1 VNEMCDIALDNGR
14 SACPGVDHIRLDSS
28 VDGLADTRT
37 SGTGDRVANVVCLW
51 RNGCS
56 VGRRTRRGTDV
67 AFVNQSGEAALHTAD
82 TRRGFVGTLHL
93 RMTRLVIAAMPV
105 VLVLGA
111 CGSGELVEESDT
123 TVSGRVSDISS
134 TSVPADTSPSSIPLV
149 DSTTTTVEAGRQVTI
164 AVSGWVG
171 EDARGTV
178 LCPSEFTEACPG
190 IPTTG
195 DLPPTGNPVRA
206 TGTYDGVSLRVEAVE
221 SWTPYERDELFNPC
235 TGGSGPG
242 TGGQSPE
249 IQSKVEDALVGDES
263 RMAGMWLADGQ
274 LVVALTGPD
283 DELAE
288 RIRAAHH
295 RVCVDTGYPSS
306 QEELITLASNISLT
320 LMFDEGVWILD
331 SWDSVVDG
339 AIRIRVEAIDT
350 PTMNTVAGRYGE
362 ALDLTAY
369 IEVLDAPL
377 ADLPEQQPPVPA
389 DLVIPTAGTRG
400 GISMAAQAIDVVLIL
415 DAEGGCLFHDQ
426 GGGHRQ
432 VVVWPFGYS
441 AVSGD
446 PTIVYDPAGNEVA
459 RTGVPFDLGGGGADI
474 NNVDPAQR
482 CDADSAFQTAGP
494 TRFEFETVW
503 PQHLDSED
511 E

>member
-1 VNEMCDIALDNGR
+1 M
-14 SACPGVDHIRLDSS
+14 S
-28 VDGLADTRT
+28 
-37 SGTGDRVANVVCLW
+37 
-51 RNGCS
+51 
-56 VGRRTRRGTDV
+56 
-67 AFVNQSGEAALHTAD
+67 
-82 TRRGFVGTLHL
+82 
-93 RMTRLVIAAMPV
+93 

-111 CGSGELVEESDT
+111 CGSGELVVSDT

-134 TSVPADTSPSSIPLV
+134 TSVSADTPRSSIPSV
-149 DSTTTTVEAGRQVTI
+149 DSTTLSVEAGRQVTI

-171 EDARGTV
+171 ADRRGIV

-190 IPTTG
+190 IPVTG
-195 DLPPTGNPVRA
+195 DLTPKGPVRA
-206 TGTYDGVSLRVEAVE
+206 TGRYDGVSLNVETVE
-221 SWTPYERDELFNPC
+221 SWTPYERAELFNPC

-242 TGGQSPE
+242 AGGQSPD
-249 IQSKVEDALVGDES
+249 IQSRVEDALAGDE
-263 RMAGMWLADGQ
+263 RRLAGLWLADGQ
-274 LVVALTGPD
+274 MVVALTGPD

-306 QEELITLASNISLT
+306 QEEIGTLASDISVT

-339 AIRIRVEAIDT
+339 PIRIRVEAIDA
-350 PTMNTVAGRYGE
+350 PTLDTVAALYGD

-377 ADLPEQQPPVPA
+377 EELPAQQPPVPA
-389 DLVIPTAGTRG
+389 DVVIPTAGTRG
-400 GISMAAQAIDVVLIL
+400 GLSMAALANDVVLTL
-415 DAEGGCLFHDQ
+415 DAGASCLFQDQ
-426 GGGHRQ
+426 GGYRE

-459 RTGVPFDLGGGGADI
+459 QTGVPFDLGGGNADI
-474 NNVDPAQR
+474 NNVDPSQR
-482 CDADSAFQTAGP
+482 CDADGVWQTAGP

-503 PQHLDSED
+503 PQHFESDD